1 MTLNRF
7 AAPALSALL
16 RRTALA
22 LVVITAP
29 VAAAADGHGIALYG
43 DPALPADYQHLS
55 QVNPDAP
62 KGGIFS
68 DGQVGSFDSL
78 NPHILQG
85 RTPWQLRFIAYE
97 SLLGR
102 AYDEPF
108 TLYGLLADLVTT
120 NDAQTEVTFT
130 VHPDARF
137 SDGTPVTAE
146 DVIWSF
152 NILGQ
157 DGAHGRYRT
166 AFSKVTSLEQ
176 VGERGVRF
184 TIDAPDRELL
194 MILGL
199 RPVMKKAQWAED
211 ESAFFRSGL
220 ETIPVTSA
228 PYVITD
234 VDAGRYVE
242 LSRDADYWGADIPFR
257 VGTNNVDVIR
267 MEFFGDATAHFEA
280 FKAGELST
288 MRETNAARWARDYD
302 FPAVQS
308 GEVVLSEIP
317 HQRPT
322 GMTGLVMNT
331 RRAPFDD
338 WRVREALIQAFNFEY
353 LNGIIN
359 GGAQPRITSYFA
371 NSPLGM
377 QPGAAD
383 GRVAEL
389 LAPFAD
395 DLLPGAVEG
404 YAFPETDGSARNRAG
419 IRAATDL
426 LAEAGYTVDDGVLTG
441 PDGPMQI
448 DFLLEQGSS
457 EVQSIVDVYVEA
469 LKRLGIEASVSVV
482 DDAQHKERVNSYDFD
497 MVYYRWG
504 LSLSPGNEQLA
515 YWGPDGVQTP
525 GSRNLMGADNPAIPA
540 MIDAM
545 LNAESQGDYVAAI
558 RALDRVLTS
567 GRYVVPVWHNPT
579 SWIAHDARL
588 TFAADRL
595 PIYGDWIGF
604 QPDVWWFTE

>member
-1 MTLNRF
+1 MLGAMMAAL
-7 AAPALSALL
+7 AAPGA
-16 RRTALA
+16 R
-22 LVVITAP
+22 
-29 VAAAADGHGIALYG
+29 ADSHGVALYG
-43 DPALPADYQHLS
+43 EPALPPGYTHLPH
-55 QVNPDAP
+55 VNPDAP
-62 KGGIFS
+62 KGGTFS

-85 RTPWQLRFIAYE
+85 RTPWQLRFLAYE

-102 AYDEPF
+102 SYDEPF
-108 TLYGLLADLVTT
+108 TLYGLLAESVELSDDHT
-120 NDAQTEVTFT
+120 QVTFQI
-130 VHPDARF
+130 HPEARF
-137 SDGTPVTAE
+137 SDGTPVTPE

-157 DGAHGRYRT
+157 EGAHGRYRT
-166 AFSKVTSLEQ
+166 AFSKVTGIEQ

-184 TIDAPDRELL
+184 TVDAPDRELL

-220 ETIPVTSA
+220 DTIPVTTA
-228 PYVITD
+228 PYVISGFD
-234 VDAGRYVE
+234 PGRYVE
-242 LSRDADYWGADIPFR
+242 LSRDEDYWGADLPFMR
-257 VGTNNVDVIR
+257 GQANIDTIR

-288 MRETNAARWARDYD
+288 MRETNAASWARNYD

-331 RRAPFDD
+331 RREPFGD

-353 LNGIIN
+353 IDGVIN
-359 GGAQPRITSYFA
+359 GGGQPRITSYYD

-377 QPGAAD
+377 QDGPAE

-389 LAPFAD
+389 LAPFEG
-395 DLLPGAVEG
+395 DLLPGTLEG
-404 YAFPETDGSARNRAG
+404 YDFPETDGRAANRGG
-419 IRAATDL
+419 IRTATAL
-426 LAEAGYTVDDGVLTG
+426 LEEAGYTVEGGVLTG
-441 PDGPMQI
+441 PDGPVRFEI
-448 DFLLEQGSS
+448 LLQSGSS
-457 EVQSIVDVYVEA
+457 EVDSIVDIYTEA
-469 LKRLGIEASVSVV
+469 LKRLGIAVDVARI
-482 DDAQHKERVNSYDFD
+482 DDAQYKERITNYDFD
-497 MVYYRWG
+497 MTWYSWG

-515 YWGPDGVQTP
+515 YWGPDGVETP
-525 GSRNLMGADNPAIPA
+525 GTRNLMGAGDPALAA

-545 LNAESQGDYVAAI
+545 LTAGTQEDYVAAI
-558 RALDRVLTS
+558 RALDRVLTA
-567 GRYVVPVWHNPT
+567 GRYVIPIWHNPV
-579 SWIAHDARL
+579 SWIAHDASL
-588 TFAADRL
+588 KYPADRL

-604 QPDVWWFTE
+604 QPDVWWIEE